1 MERRKFI
8 HMSIAATGGV
18 AAAGCSG
25 LGGNG
30 DGDGN
35 GNSSDNG
42 SGTGGSQF
50 PSYDV
55 PAYSD
60 WPPASPRTNDYVLFT
75 HANMA
80 HMHAG
85 SGEGTATP
93 TPTPTPTGEDRSD
106 FPLVDIPGY
115 GFFVTALW
123 YQLGMWSY
131 PWNGDLGGETEPE
144 SMDTESA
151 TMTEGTFVFH
161 GEYDPSAFSERF
173 ADGFEERETGDFRVF
188 EGQPGEGNDRLAYA
202 VSEDAVVA
210 LIAPD
215 DVANHDE
222 AVGILENAITNY
234 VEEAD
239 RVADTEGGRRL
250 HETTGEA
257 DFLLGAWQVD
267 GLESDD
273 IAPNASGGNASE
285 QGQQSESSIDSSPAF
300 ENVESLV
307 NAVILPES
315 EDGVGGDTTAARFAA
330 MYPEGEVPDADTL
343 REELAP
349 ETNPDDVTVT
359 TTDARAYVEAE
370 VTADEADAT
379 E

>member
-8 HMSIAATGGV
+8 QMSIAATGGV

-30 DGDGN
+30 DGDGDGN
-35 GNSSDNG
+35 GNSSGNG
-42 SGTGGSQF
+42 SGDGGSQF
-50 PSYDV
+50 PTYDV

-75 HANMA
+75 HVNVS
-80 HMHAG
+80 HMHGG
-85 SGEGTATP
+85 SGEGTP
-93 TPTPTPTGEDRSD
+93 TPTPTDEDGSD
-106 FPLVDIPGY
+106 FPLVDIPAY

-131 PWNGDLGGETEPE
+131 PWDGDLGSETEPD
-144 SMDTESA
+144 SMNTESA
-151 TMTEGTFVFH
+151 TMTEGTFIFH
-161 GEYDPSAFSERF
+161 GEYDPGAFSERF
-173 ADGFEERETGDFRVF
+173 ADGFEEREMEGFRVF
-188 EGQPGEGNDRLAYA
+188 EGQPDDGNDQLAYA

-215 DVANHDE
+215 DAANHDE
-222 AVGILENAITNY
+222 AVGILEDAIANY
-234 VEEAD
+234 VEEAN
-239 RVADTEGGRRL
+239 RVADTEGGQWL
-250 HETTGEA
+250 YETTGAA

-273 IAPNASGGNASE
+273 IAPNASGGNASGE
-285 QGQQSESSIDSSPAF
+285 DQQSGSSIDDSPAF

-307 NAVILPES
+307 NTVVLPES
-315 EDGVGGDTTAARFAA
+315 EDGIGGDTTAARFAA
-330 MYPEGEVPDADTL
+330 IYPEGEVPDADTL
-343 REELAP
+343 RSELAP
-349 ETNPDDVTVT
+349 DTSPDDVTVT
-359 TTDARAYVEAE
+359 TTEARAYVEAE
-370 VTADEADAT
+370 VTADEADAS